1 MTRVKWEAQR
11 KERLAK
17 PSFIVVQFADIQ
29 ISLTDKSATAI
40 FVQIYESGTFKESGK
55 KTLVFGNYAGKWL
68 IREESFLANSK

>member
-11 KERLAK
+11 KDRLAK

-40 FVQIYESGTFKESGK
+40 FVQIYESDTFKESGK

-68 IREESFLANSK
+68 IREEFFLANSK